1 MWDLMYKEKNIAKV
15 YCSNFDWR
23 AIEQL
28 MLLSERE
35 GYLYSIAFPDLHAG
49 EFPVGY
55 VMRTKNL
62 IYFDLTGADIG
73 CNVRVVRLTDDI
85 TNIVNDIGMFASTT
99 FTGRHADPSLGG
111 GNHFIEIDQDDLGS
125 YYLAVHTGS
134 RSVGGKMYKMIDKE
148 LKLLGLH
155 GVPYNS
161 QLGIRFYKAFNTA
174 QNYALGNSANIISA
188 IVKEFNLTPVDD
200 VVTVHNTIRINKNNI
215 SHYKGASFVQDEE
228 VAAIPL
234 SMGEGIVLVTAHKT
248 AELFNGLPHGAGR
261 KMSRSEANKTLTS
274 EALEGINFIANKS
287 VLDEAPAAY
296 KDIRNDM
303 LELAELG
310 FITVKA
316 KLKPILTVKE

>member
-1 MWDLMYKEKNIAKV
+1 MWDLIHKEKNIAKV
-15 YCSNFDWR
+15 YCSNFKWE
-23 AIEQL
+23 ALEQL
-28 MLLSERE
+28 MELSERA

-55 VMRTKNL
+55 VMRTRNL

-73 CNVRVVRLTDDI
+73 CNVRVVSLANDI
-85 TNIVNDIGMFASTT
+85 TNQIDDIGMFASKT
-99 FTGRHADPSLGG
+99 FTGRHAEPSLGG
-111 GNHFIEIDQDDLGS
+111 GNHFIEIDQDDLGR

-134 RSVGGKMYKMIDKE
+134 RALGGKTYKTIEKE

-161 QLGIRFYKAFNTA
+161 QLGINFYLDFHTA
-174 QNYALGNSANIISA
+174 QRYALNNSANIIST
-188 IVKEFNLTPVDD
+188 ITNKFDLECIDD
-200 VVTVHNTIRINKNNI
+200 IVTVHNTIQVNKNNI
-215 SHYKGASFVQDEE
+215 SHYKGASFVHDNE

-248 AELFNGLPHGAGR
+248 DELFNGLPHGAGR

-274 EALEGINFIANKS
+274 EALKGINFIANKS

-296 KDIRNDM
+296 KDIREDM

-316 KLKPILTVKE
+316 KLKPVLTVKE

>member
-1 MWDLMYKEKNIAKV
+1 MWNLIHKENNIAKV
-15 YCSNFDWR
+15 YCSNYEWK

-28 MLLSERE
+28 KELSERE

-55 VMRTKNL
+55 VMRTRNL

-73 CNVRVVRLTDDI
+73 CNVRVVGLADDI
-85 TNIVNDIGMFASTT
+85 TNYIDDIGMFASKT
-99 FTGRHADPSLGG
+99 FTGRNAEPSLGG
-111 GNHFIEIDQDDLGS
+111 GNHFIEIDQDDLGR
-125 YYLAVHTGS
+125 YYIAVHTGS
-134 RSVGGKMYKMIDKE
+134 RALGGKIYKKIEKE
-148 LKLLGLH
+148 LRLLGLH

-161 QLGIRFYKAFNTA
+161 QLGIGFYRAFNTA
-174 QNYALGNSANIISA
+174 QRYALNNSANIISTIA
-188 IVKEFNLTPVDD
+188 NKFDLECIED
-200 VVTVHNTIRINKNNI
+200 VVTVHNTIRVNKNSI

-248 AELFNGLPHGAGR
+248 AELFSGLPHGAGR

-274 EALEGINFIANKS
+274 EALKGINFIAKKS